1 MFRYR
6 EVSYMLDVFVK
17 TVQGFL
23 MSPVEAFKQAGKS
36 TLGAAYQYYAMLLII
51 FTILYGAVTLVVGT
65 IMFNGYVQELSMI
78 PLIGKALSASVAKFG
93 TFVTASE
100 LFYVYMVFL
109 VLLFGVFLVGFFL
122 HAFVMLMDGKK
133 GVRETIKTTMYAATP
148 GLLLGWIPF
157 ISIIG
162 WVWSFVLLILGFRD
176 NNGLSFEKA
185 AMAAVIPVV
194 LGLIM
199 LILGMAVV
207 STFLSAI
214 VSLLPAPLR
223 G

>member
-1 MFRYR
+1 
-6 EVSYMLDVFVK
+6 MLDVFVK

-23 MSPVEAFKQAGKS
+23 MCPVEAFKQAGTK

-51 FTILYGAVTLVVGT
+51 FTILYGIVTLVVGT
-65 IMFNGYVQELSMI
+65 IMFNGYVQELSLI
-78 PLIGKALSASVAKFG
+78 PLIGKAFSALVAKFG
-93 TFVTASE
+93 TFVMASE

-122 HAFVMLMDGKK
+122 HAFIMLMDGKK

-157 ISIIG
+157 ICIIG

-185 AMAAVIPVV
+185 VITAVIPVI

-199 LILGMAVV
+199 LILGMAMV